1 MVLASGLSST
11 RIMAGSTV
19 TQPSTPSSTPFAMTM
34 PRSRP
39 SVKVMKQ
46 SAIKPATVVT
56 ELPMTEAKVSLMAS
70 AIASSWSAQCCLC
83 SP

>member
-1 MVLASGLSST
+1 
-11 RIMAGSTV
+11 
-19 TQPSTPSSTPFAMTM
+19 MTM

-39 SVKVMKQ
+39 SVKVIKQ

-70 AIASSWSAQCCLC
+70 AIASSWSKKME
-83 SP
+83 